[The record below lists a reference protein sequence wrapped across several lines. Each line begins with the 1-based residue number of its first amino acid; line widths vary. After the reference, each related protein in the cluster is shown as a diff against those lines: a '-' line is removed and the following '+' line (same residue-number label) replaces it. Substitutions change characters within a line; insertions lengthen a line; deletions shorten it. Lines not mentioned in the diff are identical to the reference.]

1 MTTTKHMKLT
11 MINEILRYNL
21 YYFLIK
27 FLLIKIQ
34 IIKFSN
40 TFKQNSLGW
49 LIMVVRNLT
58 GQAQLFLNIFISWFC
73 CLFFNGFTEEKLQL
87 FTYFSDRKG
96 WWQLLIM
103 GVDTIWQLTNGA
115 LEIRMH
121 HIRTN
126 TEAHHSPSKIKLERI
141 QKLIIHPARSN

>member
-1 MTTTKHMKLT
+1 MTTTKHIKLT
-11 MINEILRYNL
+11 VINEILRYNL

-73 CLFFNGFTEEKLQL
+73 CLIFNGFTEEKLQL
-87 FTYFSDRKG
+87 FLLTLVIGKG
-96 WWQLLIM
+96 DGNCSSWELTQFGNLQM
-103 GVDTIWQLTNGA
+103 GPSRFGCTI
-115 LEIRMH
+115 
-121 HIRTN
+121 
-126 TEAHHSPSKIKLERI
+126 LERI
-141 QKLIIHPARSN
+141 QKLIIHPARSY